1 MRFAVV
7 TLGSAGDLHPFLAV
21 ARALAERGHEVHL
34 LSQAPYEAAVRAEG
48 VGFITVASER
58 EHQRTLQHPLLWH
71 PLHGFGVLWR
81 HLAVP
86 AIGPTLDALDALSRD
101 TPGSHPLVVFASP
114 LAAGARLARERWPE
128 RIRLVSGYTAPMG
141 LRSID
146 DPLFVGPWRV
156 PTWVPRRARAALWRG
171 LDRWKLE
178 PMARPLMAGWCEKLK
193 LPPLAGSTFG
203 EALHSPDGGLAM
215 YPAWFA
221 EVPGAWRARRV
232 HQLGFP
238 VFESGPVPPSPAGLV
253 EFLADPT
260 PYVVAYP
267 GSADKRAT
275 SFAKRAVAAASAL
288 GYRTLVLSRFAGP
301 GQAGAAGELRV
312 DEARLADVLP
322 RASAF
327 IHHGGIGSA
336 AQGIAAGTA
345 QLVLA
350 SAYDQFENGARLTRF
365 GLARW
370 LRDGSASIARLQA
383 NLSSVLRHRQ
393 DTEDPAPC
401 VERSFTGSPNDAVAG
416 AVTLLE
422 HMQEQLSLP
431 ELDLQDA
438 RFEVDRLSRPGR
450 SLEGFSL
457 FFALVPS
464 PEDAERIA
472 REGRQIIGRHA
483 VTGSSTSANRLHASL
498 CEVSQF
504 PPGSDIPRGPVDA
517 AVAAADRLVARP
529 LTLRFVQALS
539 VRGGN
544 AFVIQADKSSQKSF
558 GEFRQMLAA
567 ALRNVGLRASK
578 SVPAHVSLV
587 YGSRP
592 WVAPCPIE
600 PIFWRAQRLVL
611 VLSHRGLTH
620 HQWIKEW
627 TLQDPSVLS

>member
-21 ARALAERGHEVHL
+21 ARALVERGHEVHL
-34 LSQAPYEAAVRAEG
+34 LSQAPYEAAVRSEG
-48 VGFITVASER
+48 VGFIAVASER

-101 TPGSHPLVVFASP
+101 ASGHPLVVFASP

-146 DPLFVGPWRV
+146 DPLYVGPWRV
-156 PTWVPRRARAALWRG
+156 PSWVPRRARHALWRG

-178 PMARPLMAGWCEKLK
+178 PMAQPVLAGWCERLQ
-193 LPPLAGSTFG
+193 LPPLHGSIFG
-203 EALHSPDGGLAM
+203 EALHSPDGGLAL

-221 EVPGAWRARRV
+221 EVPAAWRARRV

-238 VFESGPVPPSPAGLV
+238 VFESSAPPPSPPRLA
-253 EFLADPT
+253 EFLAEPA

-267 GSADKRAT
+267 GSADKRAAA
-275 SFAKRAVAAASAL
+275 FAERVIVAAQAL
-288 GYRTLVLSRFAGP
+288 GHRTLVLSRFAGAAS
-301 GQAGAAGELRV
+301 AGAARELRV

-322 RASAF
+322 RATAF
-327 IHHGGIGSA
+327 VHHGGVGSA
-336 AQGIAAGTA
+336 AQAIAAGA
-345 QLVLA
+345 PQLVLA
-350 SAYDQFENGARLTRF
+350 SAYDQFENGARLTQL

-370 LRDGSASIARLQA
+370 LREGSAPTSRLQQSLA
-383 NLSSVLRHRQ
+383 DVLALPQ
-393 DTEDPAPC
+393 EADEPGPTA
-401 VERSFTGSPNDAVAG
+401 ERSLAALPNDDVTRAVN
-416 AVTLLE
+416 LLE

-431 ELDLQDA
+431 DLTPQDE
-438 RFEVDRLSRPGR
+438 RFEVDKVSKPGR
-450 SLEGFSL
+450 SLEEFSL

-472 REGRQIIGRHA
+472 REGHQIMGRHGL
-483 VTGSSTSANRLHASL
+483 TGSRTTTDRLHATV
-498 CEVSQF
+498 CEVGRF
-504 PPGSDIPRGPVDA
+504 PPESDIPRAPVDA
-517 AVAAADRLVARP
+517 AMAAADRLMARA
-529 LTLRFVQALS
+529 LTLNFVQALS
-539 VRGGN
+539 VKGGN
-544 AFVIQADKSSQKSF
+544 AFVLQADSSSETHF
-558 GEFRQMLAA
+558 SDLRRMLVAE
-567 ALRNVGLRASK
+567 LRKVDLRPSK
-578 SVPAHVSLV
+578 AVPAHVSLA

-592 WVAPCPIE
+592 WVEACSIE
-600 PIFWRAQRLVL
+600 PILWRARRLVL

-627 TLQDPSVLS
+627 ALPDR